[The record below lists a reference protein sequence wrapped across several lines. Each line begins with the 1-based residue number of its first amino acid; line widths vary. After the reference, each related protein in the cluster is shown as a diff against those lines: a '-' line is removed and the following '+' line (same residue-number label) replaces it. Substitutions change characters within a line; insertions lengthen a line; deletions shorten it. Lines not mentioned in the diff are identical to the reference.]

1 MSGSLETK
9 YKWSEYGLTFTE
21 KWNTD
26 NTLGTEIA
34 IEDQVIHFSWWQVE
48 LETRGCRCCDLEQ
61 QSTGGTRQAEHQ
73 LLCGGWG
80 RNCWRPISAPI
91 SSPSML
97 FDPLFLQH
105 IGNLMNEWGWKQ
117 KYLLAWEF
125 THLENCRV
133 PVWTFAWHNSQA
145 MLNILRKKEFFNNKR
160 EGTLSPCPSSS
171 YFCLFTCDIG
181 QEQKCSTPHLPPKL
195 WLEY

>member
-1 MSGSLETK
+1 MT
-9 YKWSEYGLTFTE
+9 
-21 KWNTD
+21 
-26 NTLGTEIA
+26 
-34 IEDQVIHFSWWQVE
+34 SWVGDERLQMLWFGA
-48 LETRGCRCCDLEQ
+48 TIYWRN
-61 QSTGGTRQAEHQ
+61 STGWASTVVWWVGQE
-73 LLCGGWG
+73 LLTV
-80 RNCWRPISAPI
+80 CWRPISAPI